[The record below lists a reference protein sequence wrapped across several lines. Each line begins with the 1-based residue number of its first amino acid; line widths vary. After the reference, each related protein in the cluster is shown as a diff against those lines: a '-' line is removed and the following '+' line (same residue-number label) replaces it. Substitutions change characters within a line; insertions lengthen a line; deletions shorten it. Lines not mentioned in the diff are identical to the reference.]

1 MAGSNSTD
9 INQLGQLDIITGSDN
24 LAVWDNSNART
35 RKASVSQLLDY
46 FESTFTSPVF
56 VTTINTPSDGFNLT
70 MTADGLS
77 QWLLLRPVASLAS
90 GTILLPAAATAADG
104 QEVIITST
112 NQVTSLTINANGATS
127 VYGSISTIAAEGKV
141 RYRFNKQTNSWYK
154 V

>member
-9 INQLGQLDIITGSDN
+9 INQLGQLDTITGSDN

-35 RKASVSQLLDY
+35 RKASVSQLLTY
-46 FESTFTSPVF
+46 FQSTFTSPTF
-56 VTTINTPSDGFNLT
+56 VTTINTPIEGFNLT
-70 MTADGLS
+70 MTADANS
-77 QWLLLRPVASLAS
+77 QWLLLTPASGLNA
-90 GTILLPAAATAADG
+90 GTILLPAATTAADG

-112 NQVTSLTINANGATS
+112 QQVATLTINANGATS